1 MKRIVAISF
10 LCIFLLGKTEFVQI
24 LRVSALIEH
33 FLEHN
38 HLDPKINLWE
48 FFSIHYANSKTI
60 DSDFKK
66 DMNLPFKSNINLIS
80 FDLLA
85 LPISYVTKEIT
96 CIDLN
101 ENNGIIAYK
110 NNFIH
115 ASLLS
120 NIWQPPRMACREY
133 C

>member
-1 MKRIVAISF
+1 MGI
-10 LCIFLLGKTEFVQI
+10 
-24 LRVSALIEH
+24 
-33 FLEHN
+33 
-38 HLDPKINLWE
+38 
-48 FFSIHYANSKTI
+48 FSIHYANSKTI
-60 DSDFKK
+60 DSDFEK

-120 NIWQPPRMACREY
+120 NIWQPHAWHAENTVKSFPAEVLIYKYLTQLFVVR
-133 C
+133 

>member
-1 MKRIVAISF
+1 M
-10 LCIFLLGKTEFVQI
+10 
-24 LRVSALIEH
+24 
-33 FLEHN
+33 EHN
-38 HLDPKINLWE
+38 HLDPRINLWE

-60 DSDFKK
+60 DSDFEK